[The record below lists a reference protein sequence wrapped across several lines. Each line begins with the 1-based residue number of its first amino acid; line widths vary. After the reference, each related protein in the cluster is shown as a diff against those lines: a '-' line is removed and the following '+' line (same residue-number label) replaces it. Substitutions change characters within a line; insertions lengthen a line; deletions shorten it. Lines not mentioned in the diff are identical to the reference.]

1 MSSILREREREEWKW
16 NGQQKREVIE
26 NHIKMNLYK
35 MMDKTLDHV
44 KMNVYIHSKERELNV
59 YKMRD
64 NRVDNTFNME
74 DYITY
79 ERLAWNPK

>member
-44 KMNVYIHSKERELNV
+44 KMNVYIHSKERELNGFFFFFLWGWMFI
-59 YKMRD
+59 KW
-64 NRVDNTFNME
+64 E
-74 DYITY
+74 II
-79 ERLAWNPK
+79 E

>member
-1 MSSILREREREEWKW
+1 MSSILREREREREREEWKW

-26 NHIKMNLYK
+26 NPIKMNLYK

-59 YKMRD
+59 
-64 NRVDNTFNME
+64 FFFFF
-74 DYITY
+74 
-79 ERLAWNPK
+79 

>member
-1 MSSILREREREEWKW
+1 MSSILGEREREEWKW

-35 MMDKTLDHV
+35 MMDKTLDYV

-59 YKMRD
+59 YTMRD
-64 NRVDNTFNME
+64 NTVDNTFNME

>member
-1 MSSILREREREEWKW
+1 MSSILREREREREEWKW

-59 YKMRD
+59 FFFF
-64 NRVDNTFNME
+64 FNFILWGWMFIKWE
-74 DYITY
+74 II
-79 ERLAWNPK
+79 E

>member
-1 MSSILREREREEWKW
+1 MSSILRERERERERGVKW

-59 YKMRD
+59 
-64 NRVDNTFNME
+64 FFLFFLF
-74 DYITY
+74 Y
-79 ERLAWNPK
+79 EVECL

>member
-1 MSSILREREREEWKW
+1 MSSILREREEWKW

-44 KMNVYIHSKERELNV
+44 KMNVYIHSKERELNGFFFFFFLCGWMFI
-59 YKMRD
+59 KW
-64 NRVDNTFNME
+64 E
-74 DYITY
+74 II
-79 ERLAWNPK
+79 E

>member
-1 MSSILREREREEWKW
+1 M
-16 NGQQKREVIE
+16 IE

-59 YKMRD
+59 FFFFFFLILFYE
-64 NRVDNTFNME
+64 V
-74 DYITY
+74 
-79 ERLAWNPK
+79 ERL